1 MKKIAILLASM
12 GTLFLVGISVVTL
25 SGINQLSNLQVKA
38 DPTDS
43 TEYSVTFDASDT
55 ANTTVENPYGH
66 GRYAICTTTAR
77 GNKLGVAGPSV
88 DVPQFDRLHFRE
100 ANFRELHLH
109 DGSSTLI
116 NAGANDFDHIT
127 GYKITFSGGSLFF
140 RTGYG
145 HEGGSPVTSGV
156 KYDVSLTP
164 DDDRPAFAMDEHSED
179 IVTISSLTIWY
190 TC

>member
-1 MKKIAILLASM
+1 MKKKLFLFTSIGA
-12 GTLFLVGISVVTL
+12 LFLVGVSAVAV
-25 SGINQLSNLQVKA
+25 SGVNQLDRLQVKA
-38 DPTDS
+38 DPIVP
-43 TEYSVTFDASDT
+43 TEYSVTLDASDT
-55 ANTTVENPYGH
+55 ANTTVDNPYGH

-88 DVPQFDRLHFRE
+88 DIPQLDRLHFRE
-100 ANFRELHLH
+100 ANFYELHLH